1 MVLLPPQAERAL
13 TLWRNELI
21 SLDSLKS
28 AQKSSSGII
37 KLVNKLTGKRSGKS
51 TDFTQANWA
60 SVTAEYF
67 SSIKTN
73 FRDVNKFNRIVE
85 EVNAF
90 VKSSRH
96 GDSKTVP
103 SSLNDTE
110 PLGECALLID
120 DSDTE

>member
-13 TLWRNELI
+13 TLWHDELI

-37 KLVNKLTGKRSGKS
+37 KLMNKSTGKRSGKS
-51 TDFTQANWA
+51 TNFTQANWA

-73 FRDVNKFNRIVE
+73 FRNVNKFNRIME
-85 EVNAF
+85 EANAF
-90 VKSSRH
+90 VKSNRH

-110 PLGECALLID
+110 PLGERALLID
-120 DSDTE
+120 NSDTE